1 MNIQHQYFTQRGIS
15 VDESIAALRNI
26 STGATQVFS
35 DMNATLLDMKNV
47 HLNASDAFVDVAV
60 KSLKNRV
67 AYHKW
72 LLDEGMTS
80 ASSSDINT
88 YNTLKTEISNA
99 AAAKDYQ
106 TLKTKASQLRSLS
119 RQLAYQTNDKA
130 FASIYSEALKYEAAA
145 TVALNGDSETADGML
160 AKLPNPMWYEFGT
173 GYLGTLHVGDVSSWY
188 PPSISERNSFS
199 EGEYIHSLWD
209 NYGPS
214 DGMCFTGQTL
224 KISYYNPGGSEVFS
238 RSATLSGCWYGWFWY
253 GIFGYNPKYAGQ
265 PNGVYTVLSTIDGA
279 YWPSAN
285 QRKVGYGVGSLWGEI
300 INPDEAGVPFAT
312 VIIKNAVTGVE
323 VARTTTDAN
332 GNYNFPDLPKGSY
345 LICYVSATYLGTCR
359 FAGVVKQGESVEA
372 KKGVVVEDVEN
383 VAGAQKQTE
392 TNFAREYYGYL
403 IDFGNILSFN
413 NVPKSLMEGSGL
425 PAGPA
430 TRLTG
435 DILGSSAE
443 YLRGKE
449 LISGALYGDMI
460 KVARPL
466 AQAGKYG
473 TLVGDVFI
481 GAGIGLGIAGG
492 ENPDTIMERTG
503 GFYKFFYDLYGKYL
517 PDQKGWLLQ
526 LKDSLD
532 KMVTDTMKE
541 FRMEIAIV

>member
-1 MNIQHQYFTQRGIS
+1 MH
-15 VDESIAALRNI
+15 
-26 STGATQVFS
+26 
-35 DMNATLLDMKNV
+35 
-47 HLNASDAFVDVAV
+47 
-60 KSLKNRV
+60 
-67 AYHKW
+67 
-72 LLDEGMTS
+72 
-80 ASSSDINT
+80 
-88 YNTLKTEISNA
+88 
-99 AAAKDYQ
+99 
-106 TLKTKASQLRSLS
+106 
-119 RQLAYQTNDKA
+119 
-130 FASIYSEALKYEAAA
+130 
-145 TVALNGDSETADGML
+145 
-160 AKLPNPMWYEFGT
+160 
-173 GYLGTLHVGDVSSWY
+173 
-188 PPSISERNSFS
+188 NS
-199 EGEYIHSLWD
+199 
-209 NYGPS
+209 
-214 DGMCFTGQTL
+214 
-224 KISYYNPGGSEVFS
+224 GGSLLNYAQCTVWAWTSGEVYCPWYS
-238 RSATLSGCWYGWFWY
+238 DLQYTMSSPDIYYIRSTVDGELVRWYDSNGNLVTPNEAWV
-253 GIFGYNPKYAGQ
+253 KYK
-265 PNGVYTVLSTIDGA
+265 L
-279 YWPSAN
+279 
-285 QRKVGYGVGSLWGEI
+285 GSLQAQI
-300 INPDEAGVPFAT
+300 INPDEVGVPGTVCISGPSGTSCKAT
-312 VIIKNAVTGVE
+312 DSGGS
-323 VARTTTDAN
+323 ARFD
-332 GNYNFPDLPKGSY
+332 DLKPGAYTYKPQDTSY
-345 LICYVSATYLGTCR
+345 LESTQQTT
-359 FAGVVKQGESVEA
+359 SVESEKTA
-372 KKGVVVEDVEN
+372 EEKALVVEDMEN